1 MDLYQRITNQ
11 VDDLRQ
17 DQIREMGL
25 VNADGLPS
33 TEALVDQI
41 IFNDHSDSR
50 SKRKPEE
57 KAVSS
62 GSSAF
67 EYILAKLVQ
76 ALDKV
81 MKRSKI
87 MRNQGDGG
95 LATSFYRFNQW
106 LKLPFINQ

>member
-1 MDLYQRITNQ
+1 MDLYQRITDQ

-41 IFNDHSDSR
+41 IFNDHSDFR

-57 KAVSS
+57 KFLRDLQLSNKR
-62 GSSAF
+62 
-67 EYILAKLVQ
+67 LAVQ
-76 ALDKV
+76 ALDKNLV
-81 MKRSKI
+81 MKKTVKDYAESRG
-87 MRNQGDGG
+87 RRAGD
-95 LATSFYRFNQW
+95 
-106 LKLPFINQ
+106 